1 MAKFVVRIY
10 EIGAHDF
17 TIDAPDEEAA
27 VALARANFD
36 AQVDA
41 ETYTSLG
48 LAPGHPPSVAPATAA
63 PNGGARADR
72 TLRSVRLHLA
82 PRQQKRSLH

>member
-48 LAPGHPPSVAPATAA
+48 LAPGHPPVRR
-63 PNGGARADR
+63 ARDR
-72 TLRSVRLHLA
+72 GPERRRPS
-82 PRQQKRSLH
+82 